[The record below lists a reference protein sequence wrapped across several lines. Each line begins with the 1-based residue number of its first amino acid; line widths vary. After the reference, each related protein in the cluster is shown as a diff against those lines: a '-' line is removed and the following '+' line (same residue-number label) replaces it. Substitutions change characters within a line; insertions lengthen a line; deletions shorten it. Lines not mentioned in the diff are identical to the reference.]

1 MRWEERRSEGEW
13 SGVDQTWVVK
23 TFEGIAQFGKGERG
37 FSRLVFGEAE
47 WAAVEYVSGLMR
59 EVGLRVR
66 MDAFGNVIG
75 RLEGQTPEAPAV
87 ATGSHLDTV
96 PEGGNFDGVV
106 GVVAGLAAIRR
117 LKTRGPLRH
126 PVELI
131 VFRGE
136 ESSRFSIAT
145 MGSKAMAG
153 MARPEAWRGLRDLD
167 GVSLAQTLAAGGLD
181 LERIP
186 EAVRRPEEFR
196 AFVEMHI
203 EQGPVLEEAGIPIGV
218 VEAIAAPTRLK
229 LTVEGMASHSGT
241 TPMGKRVDA
250 LVSAAQIV
258 LAVQDE
264 AAKRAERKIVGT
276 VGVMKVHPGAMN
288 VVPGRVEMWVDIRGI
303 DAEAIAATAR
313 AIREAGARIADREG
327 TRLRLETLSIDIPV
341 PMDPMIIGAIE
352 TACRSVGVAYLR
364 MPSGAGH
371 DAMNMAKLAPA
382 GMIFI
387 PCRRGVSHNPD
398 EYAAPED
405 VLKGIDVLTE
415 TLAALAS

>member
-1 MRWEERRSEGEW
+1 M
-13 SGVDQTWVVK
+13 DKAWVVA
-23 TFEGIAQFGKGERG
+23 TLSGIARFGEGERG

-47 WAAVEYVSGLMR
+47 WGAVEYVTGLMR
-59 EVGLRVR
+59 QAGLAVR
-66 MDAFGNVIG
+66 TDAFGNVIG
-75 RLEGQTPEAPAV
+75 RLEGREPGAPVV

-106 GVVAGLAAIRR
+106 GVIAGLGALMR
-117 LKTRGPLRH
+117 LKARGLLRR
-126 PVELI
+126 PVE
-131 VFRGE
+131 VMAFRGE
-136 ESSRFSIAT
+136 ESARFSIHT
-145 MGSKAMAG
+145 MGSKVMAG
-153 MARPEAWRGLRDLD
+153 IASVEAWRKLQDHG
-167 GVSLAQTLAAGGLD
+167 GATLAQALATRGLD

-186 EAVRRPEEFR
+186 EAVRRPEEFK
-196 AFVEMHI
+196 AFVEVHI

-218 VEAIAAPTRLK
+218 VEAIAGPVRLK
-229 LTVEGMASHSGT
+229 IDVEGAASHSGT
-241 TPMGKRVDA
+241 TPMGKRRDA
-250 LVSAAQIV
+250 LVSAAQVV

-264 AAKRAERKIVGT
+264 AAKRAERRIVGT

-303 DAEAIAATAR
+303 DAEDIAATAR
-313 AIREAGARIADREG
+313 AVREAAARIADREG
-327 TRLRLETLSIDIPV
+327 TRIQLETLSTDTPV
-341 PMDPMIIGAIE
+341 PMDSDIIRTIE
-352 TACRSVGVAYLR
+352 AACRRAGVAYRR

-371 DAMNMAKLAPA
+371 DAMNLAKLTPA

-405 VLKGIDVLTE
+405 ILTGIDILTE

>member
-1 MRWEERRSEGEW
+1 M
-13 SGVDQTWVVK
+13 DKAWVVA
-23 TFEGIAQFGKGERG
+23 TLDGIARFGKGERG

-47 WAAVEYVSGLMR
+47 WGAVEHVTGLMR
-59 EVGLRVR
+59 GADLAVR
-66 MDAFGNVIG
+66 TDAFGNVIG
-75 RLEGQTPEAPAV
+75 RLEGREPGASVV
-87 ATGSHLDTV
+87 ATGSHVDTV

-106 GVVAGLAAIRR
+106 GVIAGLGALMR
-117 LKTRGPLRH
+117 LKARGLPRR
-126 PVELI
+126 PVEVM

-136 ESSRFSIAT
+136 ESARFSVHT
-145 MGSKAMAG
+145 MGSKVMAG
-153 MARPEAWRGLRDLD
+153 IASVEAWRKLQDHG
-167 GVSLAQTLAAGGLD
+167 GTTLAHALATRGLD

-186 EAVRRPEEFR
+186 EAARRPEEFK

-218 VEAIAAPTRLK
+218 VEAIAGPVRLK
-229 LTVEGMASHSGT
+229 ISVEGTASHSGT
-241 TPMGKRVDA
+241 TPMGTRRDA
-250 LVSAAQIV
+250 LVSAAQVV

-264 AAKRAERKIVGT
+264 AAKRAERRIVGT
-276 VGVMKVHPGAMN
+276 VGVIKVHPGAMN

-303 DAEAIAATAR
+303 DAKDVAATAG
-313 AIREAGARIADREG
+313 AIREAAARIADREG
-327 TRLRLETLSIDIPV
+327 TRIQMETLSTDPPV
-341 PMDPMIIGAIE
+341 LMDPDIIQTIE
-352 TACRSVGVAYLR
+352 AVCRREGVAYRR

-405 VLKGIDVLTE
+405 ILTGIDVLTE
-415 TLAALAS
+415 TLVALAS

>member
-1 MRWEERRSEGEW
+1 M
-13 SGVDQTWVVK
+13 DKAWVVA
-23 TFEGIAQFGKGERG
+23 TLDGIARFGKGERG

-47 WAAVEYVSGLMR
+47 WGAVEYVTGLMR
-59 EVGLRVR
+59 QAGLAVR
-66 MDAFGNVIG
+66 TDAFGNVIG
-75 RLEGQTPEAPAV
+75 RLEGREPGAPVV
-87 ATGSHLDTV
+87 ATGSHVDTV

-106 GVVAGLAAIRR
+106 GVIAGLGALMR
-117 LKTRGPLRH
+117 LKARGLLRR
-126 PVELI
+126 PVEVM

-136 ESSRFSIAT
+136 ESARFSIHT
-145 MGSKAMAG
+145 MGSKVMAG
-153 MARPEAWRGLRDLD
+153 IASLEAWRKLQDHG
-167 GVSLAQTLAAGGLD
+167 GATLAQALATRGLD

-186 EAVRRPEEFR
+186 EAVRRPEEFK

-218 VEAIAAPTRLK
+218 VEAIAGPVRLK
-229 LTVEGMASHSGT
+229 ISVEGTASHSGT
-241 TPMGKRVDA
+241 TPMGKRRDA
-250 LVSAAQIV
+250 LVSAAQVV

-264 AAKRAERKIVGT
+264 AAKRAERRIVGT
-276 VGVMKVHPGAMN
+276 VGVMKVHPGAIN

-303 DAEAIAATAR
+303 DAEDIAATAR
-313 AIREAGARIADREG
+313 AVREAAARIADREG
-327 TRLRLETLSIDIPV
+327 TRIQLETLSTDTPV
-341 PMDPMIIGAIE
+341 PMDSDVIRTIE
-352 TACRSVGVAYLR
+352 AACRLAGVAYRR

-405 VLKGIDVLTE
+405 ILTGIDVLTE
-415 TLAALAS
+415 TLAALAV

>member
-1 MRWEERRSEGEW
+1 M
-13 SGVDQTWVVK
+13 DKAWVVA
-23 TFEGIAQFGKGERG
+23 TLDGIARFGKGERG

-47 WAAVEYVSGLMR
+47 WGAVEYVTGLMR
-59 EVGLRVR
+59 EADLAVR
-66 MDAFGNVIG
+66 TDAFGNVIG
-75 RLEGQTPEAPAV
+75 RLEGREPGASVV
-87 ATGSHLDTV
+87 ATGSHVDTV

-106 GVVAGLAAIRR
+106 GVIAGLGALMR
-117 LKTRGPLRH
+117 LKARGLLRH
-126 PVELI
+126 PVEAM

-136 ESSRFSIAT
+136 ESARFSIHT
-145 MGSKAMAG
+145 MGSKVMAG
-153 MARPEAWRGLRDLD
+153 IASVEAWRKLQDHG
-167 GVSLAQTLAAGGLD
+167 GTTLAQALAARGLD

-186 EAVRRPEEFR
+186 EAVRRPEEFK

-218 VEAIAAPTRLK
+218 VEAIAGPVRLK
-229 LTVEGMASHSGT
+229 ISVEGTASHSGT
-241 TPMGKRVDA
+241 TPMGKRRDA
-250 LVSAAQIV
+250 LVSAAQVV

-264 AAKRAERKIVGT
+264 AAKRAERRIVGT

-303 DAEAIAATAR
+303 DAEDVAATAR
-313 AIREAGARIADREG
+313 AVCEAAARIADREG
-327 TRLRLETLSIDIPV
+327 TRIRLETLSTDTPV
-341 PMDPMIIGAIE
+341 PMDSDVIQTIE
-352 TACRSVGVAYLR
+352 AACRRAGVAYRR

-371 DAMNMAKLAPA
+371 DAMNMAKLASA

-405 VLKGIDVLTE
+405 ILTGIDVLTE
-415 TLAALAS
+415 TLAALAG

>member
-1 MRWEERRSEGEW
+1 M
-13 SGVDQTWVVK
+13 DKAWVVA
-23 TFEGIAQFGKGERG
+23 TLDGIARFGKGERG

-47 WAAVEYVSGLMR
+47 WGAVEYVTGLMR
-59 EVGLRVR
+59 EAGLAVR
-66 MDAFGNVIG
+66 TDAFGNVIG
-75 RLEGQTPEAPAV
+75 RLEGREPGAPVV

-106 GVVAGLAAIRR
+106 GVIAGLGALMR
-117 LKTRGPLRH
+117 LKARGLLRR
-126 PVELI
+126 PVEVM

-136 ESSRFSIAT
+136 ESARFSIHT
-145 MGSKAMAG
+145 MGSKVMAG
-153 MARPEAWRGLRDLD
+153 IASLEAWRKVQDHG
-167 GVSLAQTLAAGGLD
+167 GATLAQALATRGLD

-186 EAVRRPEEFR
+186 EAVRRPEEFK

-218 VEAIAAPTRLK
+218 VEAIAGPVRLK
-229 LTVEGMASHSGT
+229 ISVEGTASHSGT
-241 TPMGKRVDA
+241 TPMGKRRDA
-250 LVSAAQIV
+250 LVSAAQVV

-264 AAKRAERKIVGT
+264 AAKRAERRIVGT
-276 VGVMKVHPGAMN
+276 VGVMKVHPGAIN

-303 DAEAIAATAR
+303 DAEDIAATAR
-313 AIREAGARIADREG
+313 AVREAAARIADREG
-327 TRLRLETLSIDIPV
+327 TRIQVETLSTDTPV
-341 PMDPMIIGAIE
+341 PMDSDVIRTIE
-352 TACRSVGVAYLR
+352 AACRRAGVAYRR

-405 VLKGIDVLTE
+405 ILTGIDVLTE
-415 TLAALAS
+415 TLAALAV

>member
-1 MRWEERRSEGEW
+1 M
-13 SGVDQTWVVK
+13 DKAWVVA
-23 TFEGIAQFGKGERG
+23 TLDGIARFGKGERG

-47 WAAVEYVSGLMR
+47 WGAVEYVTGLMR
-59 EVGLRVR
+59 GAGLAVR
-66 MDAFGNVIG
+66 TDAFGNVIG
-75 RLEGQTPEAPAV
+75 RLEGRESGASVV
-87 ATGSHLDTV
+87 ATGSHVDTV

-106 GVVAGLAAIRR
+106 GVIAGLGALMR
-117 LKTRGPLRH
+117 LKARGLLRR
-126 PVELI
+126 PVEVM

-136 ESSRFSIAT
+136 ESARFSIHT
-145 MGSKAMAG
+145 MGSKVMAG
-153 MARPEAWRGLRDLD
+153 IASVEAWRKLQDHG
-167 GVSLAQTLAAGGLD
+167 GTTLAQALAARGLD

-186 EAVRRPEEFR
+186 EAVRRPEEFK

-218 VEAIAAPTRLK
+218 VEAIAGPVRLK
-229 LTVEGMASHSGT
+229 ISVEGTASHSGT
-241 TPMGKRVDA
+241 TPMGKRRDA
-250 LVSAAQIV
+250 LVSAAQVV

-264 AAKRAERKIVGT
+264 AAKRAARRIVGT

-303 DAEAIAATAR
+303 DAEDVAATAR
-313 AIREAGARIADREG
+313 AVREAAARIADREG
-327 TRLRLETLSIDIPV
+327 TRIRLETLSTDTPV
-341 PMDPMIIGAIE
+341 PMDSDVIRTIE
-352 TACRSVGVAYLR
+352 AACRRVGVAYRR

-405 VLKGIDVLTE
+405 ILTGIDVLTE
-415 TLAALAS
+415 TLATLAG

>member
-1 MRWEERRSEGEW
+1 M
-13 SGVDQTWVVK
+13 DKAWVVA
-23 TFEGIAQFGKGERG
+23 TLDGIARFGKGERG

-47 WAAVEYVSGLMR
+47 WGAVEYVTGLMR
-59 EVGLRVR
+59 QAGLAVR
-66 MDAFGNVIG
+66 TDAFGNVIG
-75 RLEGQTPEAPAV
+75 RLEGREPGAPVV
-87 ATGSHLDTV
+87 ATGSHVDTV

-106 GVVAGLAAIRR
+106 GVIAGLGALMR
-117 LKTRGPLRH
+117 LKARGLLRR
-126 PVELI
+126 PVEVM

-136 ESSRFSIAT
+136 ESARFSIHT
-145 MGSKAMAG
+145 MGSKVMAG
-153 MARPEAWRGLRDLD
+153 IASLEAWRKLQDHG
-167 GVSLAQTLAAGGLD
+167 GATLAQALATRGLD

-186 EAVRRPEEFR
+186 EAVRRPEEFK

-218 VEAIAAPTRLK
+218 VEAIAGPVRLK
-229 LTVEGMASHSGT
+229 ISVEGTASHSGT
-241 TPMGKRVDA
+241 TPMGKRRDA
-250 LVSAAQIV
+250 LVSAAQVV

-264 AAKRAERKIVGT
+264 AAKRAERRIVGT

-303 DAEAIAATAR
+303 DSEDIAATAR
-313 AIREAGARIADREG
+313 AVREAAARIAAREG
-327 TRLRLETLSIDIPV
+327 TRIQLETLSTDTPV
-341 PMDPMIIGAIE
+341 PMDSDVIRTIE
-352 TACRSVGVAYLR
+352 AACRLTGVVYRR

-405 VLKGIDVLTE
+405 ILTGIDVLTE
-415 TLAALAS
+415 TLAALAV

>member
-1 MRWEERRSEGEW
+1 M
-13 SGVDQTWVVK
+13 DKAWVVA
-23 TFEGIAQFGKGERG
+23 TLDGIARFGKGERG

-47 WAAVEYVSGLMR
+47 WGAVEYVTGLMR
-59 EVGLRVR
+59 EAGLAVR
-66 MDAFGNVIG
+66 TDAFGNVIG
-75 RLEGQTPEAPAV
+75 RLEGREPGAPVV
-87 ATGSHLDTV
+87 ATGSHVDTV

-106 GVVAGLAAIRR
+106 GVIAGLGALMR
-117 LKTRGPLRH
+117 LKARGLLRR
-126 PVELI
+126 PVEVM

-136 ESSRFSIAT
+136 ESARFSIHT
-145 MGSKAMAG
+145 MGSKVMAG
-153 MARPEAWRGLRDLD
+153 IASLEAWRKLQDHG
-167 GVSLAQTLAAGGLD
+167 GATLAQALATRGLD

-186 EAVRRPEEFR
+186 EAVRRPEEFK

-218 VEAIAAPTRLK
+218 VEAIAGPVRLK
-229 LTVEGMASHSGT
+229 ISVEGTASHSGT
-241 TPMGKRVDA
+241 TPMGKRRDA
-250 LVSAAQIV
+250 LVSAAQVV

-264 AAKRAERKIVGT
+264 AAKRAERRIVGT
-276 VGVMKVHPGAMN
+276 VGVMKVHPGAIN

-303 DAEAIAATAR
+303 DAEDIAATAR
-313 AIREAGARIADREG
+313 AVREAAARIADREG
-327 TRLRLETLSIDIPV
+327 TRIQLETLSTDTPV
-341 PMDPMIIGAIE
+341 PMDSDVIRTIE
-352 TACRSVGVAYLR
+352 AACRLAGVAYRR

-405 VLKGIDVLTE
+405 ILTGIDVLTE
-415 TLAALAS
+415 TLAALAV

>member
-1 MRWEERRSEGEW
+1 M
-13 SGVDQTWVVK
+13 DKAWVVA
-23 TFEGIAQFGKGERG
+23 TLDGIARFGKGERG

-47 WAAVEYVSGLMR
+47 WGAVEYVTGLMR
-59 EVGLRVR
+59 EAGLAVR
-66 MDAFGNVIG
+66 TDAFGNVIG
-75 RLEGQTPEAPAV
+75 RLEGREPGAPVV

-106 GVVAGLAAIRR
+106 GVIAGLGALMR
-117 LKTRGPLRH
+117 LKARGLLRR
-126 PVELI
+126 PVEVM

-136 ESSRFSIAT
+136 ESARFSIHT
-145 MGSKAMAG
+145 MGSKVMAG
-153 MARPEAWRGLRDLD
+153 IASLEAWRKLQDHG
-167 GVSLAQTLAAGGLD
+167 GTTLAQALAARGLD

-186 EAVRRPEEFR
+186 EAVRRPEEFK

-218 VEAIAAPTRLK
+218 VEAIAGPVRLK
-229 LTVEGMASHSGT
+229 ISVEGTASHSGT
-241 TPMGKRVDA
+241 TPMGKRRDA
-250 LVSAAQIV
+250 LVSAAQVV

-264 AAKRAERKIVGT
+264 ATKRAERRIVGT
-276 VGVMKVHPGAMN
+276 VGVMKVHPGAIN

-303 DAEAIAATAR
+303 DAEDIAATAR
-313 AIREAGARIADREG
+313 AVREAAARIADREG
-327 TRLRLETLSIDIPV
+327 TRIQVETLSTDTPV
-341 PMDPMIIGAIE
+341 PMDSDVIRTIE
-352 TACRSVGVAYLR
+352 AACRRAGVAYRR

-405 VLKGIDVLTE
+405 ILTGIDVLTE
-415 TLAALAS
+415 TLAALAG